1 MTTRRSPRISQ
12 MKSLP
17 KYYCELDS
25 DDDTKTNDD
34 VSNYSSA
41 YEMSEP
47 DSDDEDEVY
56 FSHVDS
62 LMLMS
67 DKYKVDEE
75 TKDERVDSI
84 ASSSIVRVA
93 TPVPTRKQVST
104 FSRFDYITDFV
115 DHDLWLASKDSLLH
129 KVVDGRQDANDEI
142 ITLLSIFAIAQ
153 FANHGSVE
161 HLYNTIG
168 KHPLLAVDNIMVAFK
183 DKCDPTS
190 MIDALRLRWLLN
202 CFLPKSKI
210 NEHIMRKNAYRERML
225 SLNLENNIRRLFVK
239 DDDRKLQNF
248 VNICD
253 KLYNKDYHTI

>member
-67 DKYKVDEE
+67 DKYNVDEE
-75 TKDERVDSI
+75 TKDERVNSI
-84 ASSSIVRVA
+84 ATSSIVRVA
-93 TPVPTRKQVST
+93 TPVPIRKQVSA

-142 ITLLSIFAIAQ
+142 ITLLAIFAIAQ
-153 FANHGSVE
+153 FANHGNVE

-168 KHPLLAVDNIMVAFK
+168 KHPLLAVDNILVAFK

-253 KLYNKDYHTI
+253 KLYNNDYHTI

>member
-1 MTTRRSPRISQ
+1 

-67 DKYKVDEE
+67 DKYKVDDG
-75 TKDERVDSI
+75 TNDAHLDSV
-84 ASSSIVRVA
+84 ATTSIVRVA
-93 TPVPTRKQVST
+93 TPVPTRQSVST
-104 FSRFDYITDFV
+104 FSRFDYVSQLV

-153 FANHGSVE
+153 FANQGSVE
-161 HLYNTIG
+161 QLYNTIV

-183 DKCDPTS
+183 DKCDPTT
-190 MIDALRLRWLLN
+190 MIDAVRLRWLFN
-202 CFLPKSKI
+202 CFLSKSKI
-210 NEHIMRKNAYRERML
+210 NEHIMRKNAYRERMM